1 LTDFALRLVKTH
13 QEDKMRKSR
22 RMLYALATTAML
34 LSPVFGISASARAA
48 EPEADPAIAKLVPAS
63 IRASGT
69 LVIGTDATYAPFE
82 SIDPK
87 THEVIGFDAD
97 LGHAIAAVM
106 GLKARFVN
114 TPFDD
119 IIPSFASGKLSVAMS
134 SIGDTKPRE
143 GVVDFVTY
151 YWNSM
156 SLLVPTG
163 NPKKLGMYKMCG
175 AHIGVER
182 GSVEQTTVL
191 PELMGKCG
199 ETDHALM
206 AGSVFSSNTDAV
218 LALSSGRIDGV
229 LNDAPAND
237 AAAATSGRQ
246 FVVVGPLLHAK
257 NPGGVAVAKDSGL
270 QPAILAAV
278 KKLMSDGVYAA
289 TLKKWNLES
298 IKISD
303 PTIDWAGQQK

>member
-1 LTDFALRLVKTH
+1 
-13 QEDKMRKSR
+13 MRKSR
-22 RMLYALATTAML
+22 LMLCALATTAIL
-34 LSPVFGISASARAA
+34 LSPVVGLGAKARAA
-48 EPEADPAIAKLVPAS
+48 ELAADPAVVKLVPAS
-63 IRASGT
+63 FRDSGT

-87 THEVIGFDAD
+87 SHEIIGFDAD
-97 LGHAIAAVM
+97 LGRAIATVM
-106 GLKARFVN
+106 GLKVKFVN

-163 NPKKLGMYKMCG
+163 NPKQLGMYKMCG
-175 AHIGVER
+175 AKIGVER
-182 GSVEQTTVL
+182 GSTEQTTVL

-206 AGSVFSSNTDAV
+206 AGSVFSSTTNAV

-237 AAAATSGRQ
+237 SAAATSAGQ
-246 FVVVGPLLHAK
+246 FVVVGPLLHS
-257 NPGGVAVAKDSGL
+257 NSPGGVAIAKNSGM

-278 KKLMSDGVYAA
+278 KTLVSNGVYDAA
-289 TLKKWNLES
+289 LKKWNLES
-298 IKISD
+298 IRITS
-303 PTIDWAGQQK
+303 PTINWASQQK